1 MSFVHPPL
9 PTHPADTARPATP
22 ALQPPGIP
30 RIPSTVGTTKGLR
43 RLSRSARSTTVNDG
57 RRERP
62 RLRKLSVSRAGTL
75 AVPSRD
81 VRALDQSTRSSRP
94 STGPSDAV
102 LVLAARAGEA
112 WAQEALF
119 RRHASMANGLAFRL
133 MGRDADVDD
142 LVQDSFVIAFGRLNA
157 LEDPQAFAAW
167 LGSIVVRTAG
177 KVIRRRALLE
187 RLGLRR
193 RREPVDIDAVA
204 AKVAGPDVAA
214 ELRRAYERLDRLP
227 AEQRLAFLLRRVEGM
242 ELEEIA
248 RAMGISLATAKR
260 RIAAAQQAVEQWADR
275 ERP

>member
-1 MSFVHPPL
+1 M
-9 PTHPADTARPATP
+9 
-22 ALQPPGIP
+22 
-30 RIPSTVGTTKGLR
+30 
-43 RLSRSARSTTVNDG
+43 
-57 RRERP
+57 
-62 RLRKLSVSRAGTL
+62 
-75 AVPSRD
+75 
-81 VRALDQSTRSSRP
+81 
-94 STGPSDAV
+94 

-119 RRHASMANGLAFRL
+119 RRHAPLANGLAFRL
-133 MGRDADVDD
+133 MGRDSDVDD
-142 LVQDSFVIAFGRLNA
+142 LVQDAFVIAFGRLNA

-204 AKVAGPDVAA
+204 TRLAGPDVAA
-214 ELRRAYERLDRLP
+214 ELRRVYERLERLP